1 MQLTEMVERI
11 NQQLATIS
19 TMQETA
25 EAAQQATA
33 RALAE
38 LTQAT
43 DILSQGLDQRL
54 KECEG
59 NVELMKAELKKAR
72 DQEQESR
79 DRHFRL
85 LDPK

>member
-19 TMQETA
+19 TMQEAAETA
-25 EAAQQATA
+25 RQATA
-33 RALAE
+33 QALAE

-43 DILSQGLDQRL
+43 DIMSQGLDQRL

-59 NVELMKAELKKAR
+59 NWN
-72 DQEQESR
+72 
-79 DRHFRL
+79 
-85 LDPK
+85 